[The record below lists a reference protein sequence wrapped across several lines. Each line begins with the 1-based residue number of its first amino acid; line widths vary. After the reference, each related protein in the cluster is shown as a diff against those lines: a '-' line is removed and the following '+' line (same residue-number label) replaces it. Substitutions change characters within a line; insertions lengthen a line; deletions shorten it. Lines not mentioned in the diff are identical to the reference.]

1 MAQNLAR
8 LGVILGI
15 ATAEFTSGLQKAK
28 KSLSEFNDF
37 AVKGGAV
44 AGAAFAAMTYKA
56 LQFSDQMSDLADA
69 TGVSIAKVLQISNA
83 TQRAGGT
90 FEGGSKALTKF
101 VQNIDA
107 AVSGSDE
114 MRASFLKA
122 GVSIEDLA
130 NLSVEELLD
139 KTSKGLSVIGD
150 KATQTGAKMDLFGK
164 SLRTTDMVI
173 FNQYIQKGTK
183 EFAEF
188 EDAIKTAADLT
199 DKFEQVANQ
208 LSLTFIQ
215 KIIPSLNYFFE
226 TIAKDGS
233 SAFTVFNGILD
244 TTAWLIRYATV
255 GIEGLSAGFK
265 TLSVSAKAFFG
276 SISEDD
282 AWKQMVNIEN
292 AFNKAINKANE
303 FEKVKKKIDN
313 ADPSKTDT
321 SDTNRPKRKIELS
334 PEGKRAAE
342 AAKKEA
348 EKQAEML
355 KVAKLISDEYNR
367 QQAYSIQQLKIKNQM
382 LGMTQDER
390 RIQEAINQ
398 VTDETSRKIDE
409 ITKKREDAAG
419 RGGSPEVIAEYD
431 KQIAKIVELQ
441 QVYIETAM
449 HIETTSIASQRT
461 FAYGWDVAFN
471 QFAENA
477 YNYATMAEEVFTTL
491 TGNMTEAINNFVDT
505 GTFSFSSFAES
516 VIKDL
521 IKIQLRMQ
529 MMQLFSMGMKAFG
542 GFMGGGGPEP
552 LGMLGGAGFTPR
564 ANGGSVMENTPYMVG
579 ERGAELFVPQRSGTI
594 VPNHQLSAAMG
605 GGGTTINGPYIASMN
620 AIDTQSGVQFLAKN
634 KMTIW
639 SMNQSANRSIP
650 AGR

>member
-1 MAQNLAR
+1 VDGGLAEK
-8 LGVILGI
+8 VFEGI
-15 ATAEFTSGLQKAK
+15 GNIIYGATITLQRFQTASEQVSIIWSFIKRDISFEDMNKQLMNADNNFALAMNSLREYRREVAKGSNRDTPTGNAGRTIEQGAEAK
-28 KSLSEFNDF
+28 K
-37 AVKGGAV
+37 
-44 AGAAFAAMTYKA
+44 
-56 LQFSDQMSDLADA
+56 
-69 TGVSIAKVLQISNA
+69 
-83 TQRAGGT
+83 
-90 FEGGSKALTKF
+90 
-101 VQNIDA
+101 
-107 AVSGSDE
+107 
-114 MRASFLKA
+114 
-122 GVSIEDLA
+122 
-130 NLSVEELLD
+130 
-139 KTSKGLSVIGD
+139 
-150 KATQTGAKMDLFGK
+150 
-164 SLRTTDMVI
+164 
-173 FNQYIQKGTK
+173 
-183 EFAEF
+183 
-188 EDAIKTAADLT
+188 
-199 DKFEQVANQ
+199 
-208 LSLTFIQ
+208 
-215 KIIPSLNYFFE
+215 
-226 TIAKDGS
+226 
-233 SAFTVFNGILD
+233 
-244 TTAWLIRYATV
+244 
-255 GIEGLSAGFK
+255 
-265 TLSVSAKAFFG
+265 
-276 SISEDD
+276 
-282 AWKQMVNIEN
+282 
-292 AFNKAINKANE
+292 
-303 FEKVKKKIDN
+303 
-313 ADPSKTDT
+313 
-321 SDTNRPKRKIELS
+321 
-334 PEGKRAAE
+334 AAE

-367 QQAYSIQQLKIKNQM
+367 QQAYSIQQLKIRNQM

-419 RGGSPEVIAEYD
+419 RGGGPEVLAEYD

-477 YNYATMAEEVFTTL
+477 YNYATMAEEVFSTL
-491 TGNMTEAINNFVDT
+491 TGNMTEAINTFVDT
-505 GTFSFSSFAES
+505 GKFSFSNFAES

-552 LGMLGGAGFTPR
+552 LGNLGGAGFAGR
-564 ANGGSVMENTPYMVG
+564 ASGGSVLENTPYMVG

-594 VPNHQLSAAMG
+594 IPNHQLGAALG
-605 GGGTTINGPYIASMN
+605 GGSGTTINGPYIANMN
-620 AIDTQSGVQFLAKN
+620 AIDTQSGIQFLAKN

>member
-8 LGVILGI
+8 LGVVLGI
-15 ATAEFTSGLQKAK
+15 DTAQFTSGLQKAK
-28 KSLSEFNDF
+28 QSLSQIGDF
-37 AVKGGAV
+37 AVKAGAV
-44 AGAAFAAMTYKA
+44 AGAALTAMTYKA
-56 LQFSDQMSDLADA
+56 MQFADEMSDLSDA
-69 TGVSIAKVLQISNA
+69 TGISIAKILQLSNA
-83 TQRAGGT
+83 SQRAGGN
-90 FEGGSKALTKF
+90 FEGGSKAITKF
-101 VQNIDA
+101 IQNIDA
-107 AVSGSDE
+107 AASGSDA
-114 MRASFLKA
+114 MQKSFAKA
-122 GVSIEDLA
+122 GVSLEDLA
-130 NLSVEELLD
+130 NLSEAELID
-139 KTSKGLSVIGD
+139 KVSLGITKLGTESEK
-150 KATQTGAKMDLFGK
+150 TGVKMDLFGK
-164 SLRTTDMVI
+164 SMRTVKMDI
-173 FNQYIQKGTK
+173 FNKYIQEGTE
-183 EFAEF
+183 EFLQYEA
-188 EDAIKTAADLT
+188 AITAAADLT
-199 DKFEQVANQ
+199 DKFERASNK
-208 LSLTFIQ
+208 LGLTFI
-215 KIIPSLNYFFE
+215 KNVMPPLTKFFE
-226 TIAKDGS
+226 VINVDGGIA
-233 SAFTVFNGILD
+233 
-244 TTAWLIRYATV
+244 
-255 GIEGLSAGFK
+255 
-265 TLSVSAKAFFG
+265 
-276 SISEDD
+276 
-282 AWKQMVNIEN
+282 
-292 AFNKAINKANE
+292 
-303 FEKVKKKIDN
+303 EKVFEGIGNIIYGATITLQRMQTASEQIGIIWSFIKRDISFDDMNKQLMN
-313 ADPSKTDT
+313 ADNNFALAIHSLREYRREAAKG
-321 SDTNRPKRKIELS
+321 TNRDTATGNAGRTIEQGA
-334 PEGKRAAE
+334 EAKKAAE

-367 QQAYSIQQLKIKNQM
+367 QQAYSIQQLKIRNQM

-419 RGGSPEVIAEYD
+419 RGGGPEVLAEYD

-491 TGNMTEAINNFVDT
+491 TGNMTEAINTFVDT
-505 GTFSFSSFAES
+505 GKFSFSDFAQS

-529 MMQLFSMGMKAFG
+529 MMQLFSMAIGGIGGM
-542 GFMGGGGPEP
+542 MGGGGPQP
-552 LGMLGGAGFTPR
+552 LGNMGGAGFSAR
-564 ANGGSVMENTPYMVG
+564 ASGGSVTQDTPYMVG

-594 VPNHQLSAAMG
+594 IPNHQLSAAMG
-605 GGGTTINGPYIASMN
+605 GGSGTTINGPYIASMN
-620 AIDTQSGVQFLAKN
+620 AIDTQSGIQFLAKN